1 MRVVNLS
8 RDAEKVLRRVP
19 EKHRVQLANKLLAL
33 QENPRPN
40 DAKKL
45 VGSPYLRV
53 TVGEYR
59 VVYSIMTDVI
69 EVVLLEKRDTVYKKM
84 RRL

>member
-19 EKHRVQLANKLLAL
+19 EKHREQLARKLLDL
-33 QENPRPN
+33 SENPRPN
-40 DAKKL
+40 DAKKPKD
-45 VGSPYLRV
+45 SDYLRV
-53 TVGEYR
+53 TAGEYR
-59 VVYSIMTDVI
+59 VVYSITTDAI
-69 EVVLLEKRDTVYKKM
+69 EVVLLEKRDSVYKKL

>member
-19 EKHRVQLANKLLAL
+19 EEHRGQLASKLLAL
-33 QENPRPN
+33 SENPRPN

-45 VGSPYLRV
+45 VDSSYLRV

-59 VVYSIMTDVI
+59 VVYSITADAI
-69 EVVLLEKRDTVYKKM
+69 EVVLLEKRDSVHKKL

>member
-19 EKHRVQLANKLLAL
+19 EKHRRQLASKLLAL
-33 QENPRPN
+33 SEHPYPN

-45 VGSPYLRV
+45 VDSTYLRV

-59 VVYSIMTDVI
+59 VVYSITADVI
-69 EVVLLEKRDTVYKKM
+69 DVVLLEKRDTVYKKL
-84 RRL
+84 RRR

>member
-1 MRVVNLS
+1 MRAVNLS
-8 RDAEKVLRRVP
+8 RDAEKFLRRVP
-19 EKHRVQLANKLLAL
+19 EKHRVQLARKLLAL
-33 QENPRPN
+33 VENPRPN

-45 VGSPYLRV
+45 VDSAYLRV

-59 VVYSIMTDVI
+59 VVYGITGDAI
-69 EVVLLEKRDTVYKKM
+69 EVVLLDKRDKVYKAL